1 MRFLARVLVLGALA
15 SICISTVQAQQERRL
30 PRLKPA
36 ADSTLAPAVAVT
48 TDTAVRLFSPSQVP
62 LEADR
67 TTARAFELSVAGMG
81 TESNELLAATR
92 ALLDSLS
99 REERVADLSRE
110 HLLTRRGLA
119 DLNVMWNARSHQV
132 HEWRRALQRNVSEV
146 DTARTELAALL
157 VPWRR
162 TAAAFDS
169 TVSPDVRGRT
179 QQVLDDAGRVQ
190 YVLATRADTLVR
202 TELEL
207 SNAGNLI
214 FAELQDIAAATAQ
227 MRREILRIESPPL
240 WKSPTGVGGYADESR
255 GGATATL
262 SELRWFL
269 GGNAERVVLHVL
281 LTLLAILLMR
291 AHRRRVGDLG
301 EGSRTFAERT
311 GIVQRPVAAI
321 VLVSLSIVLWSYP
334 RAPLAVYDVTLVFAA
349 VPLLLLIPEVIPP
362 DLHATAR
369 IALGMLVLQRVSTI
383 ATLGTPSFRL
393 VQFALSVAGAALLW
407 HALRPSGP
415 LRVQTPRWRAF
426 LGRLASVL
434 CGAFVVAIAAN
445 LIGNLSLA
453 EIINSGVALS
463 LYLALFVHT
472 VTQVVDI
479 ALSTAIRLGARE
491 SRYLAE
497 RGERL
502 ERVVV
507 SIVGLASVF
516 VWARFSLQGFLIWQ
530 PVQAAFL
537 SVLRASLTVGKVSI
551 SVDMVLMFLLVL
563 YLGTQL
569 ARLVSGII
577 QLDVMGRM
585 DLRRGVAMT
594 VGSLLRYALVAVAF
608 LLSLAAVGID
618 LGNIAILGGALGVG
632 IGFGLQNIVNNFISG
647 LLLAFERPVGIG
659 DTVQVGANTGEV
671 KEIGIRASVIRTL
684 EGAEVIVPNSE
695 LITQDVINWTRTGTR
710 RRIEVAVGVAYGNDP
725 AKVIELLTDV
735 ALQHPDVRGN
745 PKPFALFN
753 GFGDSSLD
761 FVLRA
766 WTDSLD
772 WHIVRSDVAV
782 AVASTLKEAGIEIP
796 FPQRDLHLRSV
807 DADALKDLRGEA
819 TQA

>member
-1 MRFLARVLVLGALA
+1 MLLVGALA
-15 SICISTVQAQQERRL
+15 SALAPPAGAQKERRI

-36 ADSTLAPAVAVT
+36 ADSTLVPTVGILA
-48 TDTAVRLFSPSQVP
+48 DSSVRPFSPSQVP

-67 TTARAFELSVAGMG
+67 TIARAFELSAAGVG
-81 TESNELLAATR
+81 TEADEVLSATR

-99 REERVADLSRE
+99 HEERVANLSRE
-110 HLLTRRGLA
+110 HLLTRRGLG
-119 DLNVMWNARSHQV
+119 DLYLMWNARSHQV
-132 HEWRRALQRNVSEV
+132 HEWRRALQRNVLKI
-146 DTARTELAALL
+146 DTARAELAVLL
-157 VPWRR
+157 VPWRL

-169 TVSPDVRGRT
+169 TVSADVRGRT

-190 YVLATRADTLVR
+190 QVLATRADTLVR

-207 SNAGNLI
+207 SNAGNAI

-240 WKSPTGVGGYADESR
+240 WRSPTGVGRYADESR
-255 GGATATL
+255 GGASATL
-262 SELRWFL
+262 PELRWFL

-281 LTLLAILLMR
+281 LTLLAVLL
-291 AHRRRVGDLG
+291 AVANRRRVQLAG
-301 EGSRTFAERT
+301 EGSRTVAEHA

-321 VLVSLSIVLWSYP
+321 VLLSISFVLWCYP
-334 RAPLAVYDVTLVFAA
+334 RAPLAVYDVALVLAT
-349 VPLLLLIPEVIPP
+349 VPLLLLIPQLMPP
-362 DLHATAR
+362 DLHTTAR

-383 ATLGTPSFRL
+383 ATLGTSSFRL
-393 VQFALSVAGAALLW
+393 VQFALSVAGSALLW
-407 HALRPSGP
+407 HALRPNGP
-415 LRVQTPRWRAF
+415 LRVREPRWRAF
-426 LGRLASVL
+426 LGRLASL
-434 CGAFVVAIAAN
+434 LFGAFVIAIVAN
-445 LIGNLSLA
+445 VVGNLSLA

-463 LYLALFVHT
+463 LYLALLVHA

-479 ALSTAIRLGARE
+479 ALSTAIRLGAQE
-491 SRYLAE
+491 SRYLAA
-497 RGERL
+497 RGDRL

-507 SIVGLASVF
+507 SLVGLASLF

-530 PVQAAFL
+530 PVQSALL
-537 SVLRASLTVGKVSI
+537 SVLRASLTIGKVSI

-577 QLDVMGRM
+577 QLDVMSRM

-618 LGNIAILGGALGVG
+618 LSNLAILGGALGVG

-659 DTVQVGANTGEV
+659 DTVQVGPNTGEV

-753 GFGDSSLD
+753 GFGESSLD

-782 AVASTLKEAGIEIP
+782 AVATTLKEAGIEIP
-796 FPQRDLHLRSV
+796 FPQRDLHLKSV
-807 DADALKDLRGEA
+807 DAEALKDLRGEA
-819 TQA
+819 SQA